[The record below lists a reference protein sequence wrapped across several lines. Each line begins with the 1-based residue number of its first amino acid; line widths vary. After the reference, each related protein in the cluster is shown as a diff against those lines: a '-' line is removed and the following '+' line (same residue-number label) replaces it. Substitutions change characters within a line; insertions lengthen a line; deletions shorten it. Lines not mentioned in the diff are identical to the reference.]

1 VSRIWRICSPVLP
14 WRSRL
19 IASSRV
25 IIRKKSEV

>member
-1 VSRIWRICSPVLP
+1 VSRIWRSCSPLEP

-25 IIRKKSEV
+25 IIRKKSVV